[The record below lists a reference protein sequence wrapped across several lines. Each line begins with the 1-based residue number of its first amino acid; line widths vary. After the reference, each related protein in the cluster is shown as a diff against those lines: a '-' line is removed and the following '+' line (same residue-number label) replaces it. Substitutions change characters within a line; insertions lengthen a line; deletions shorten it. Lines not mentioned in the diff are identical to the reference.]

1 MKLEALQESQISLNQ
16 FIQAVNSYS
25 NIDNAL
31 ENLPDEYIEFYLN
44 NMNNKS
50 LNKKLKQMNLIEE
63 YEEYDTRTTAVS
75 PEINRFKKIH
85 YKGEYII
92 LKYDPRWGWVPAM
105 SFRSITKA
113 TQYIRKL
120 ANEFM

>member
-50 LNKKLKQMNLIEE
+50 LNKKLKQMNLIEDFE
-63 YEEYDTRTTAVS
+63 VYDTRTTTVA
-75 PEINRFKKIH
+75 PETNRFKKIH

-92 LKYDPRWGWVPAM
+92 LKYDTRWGWVPAM